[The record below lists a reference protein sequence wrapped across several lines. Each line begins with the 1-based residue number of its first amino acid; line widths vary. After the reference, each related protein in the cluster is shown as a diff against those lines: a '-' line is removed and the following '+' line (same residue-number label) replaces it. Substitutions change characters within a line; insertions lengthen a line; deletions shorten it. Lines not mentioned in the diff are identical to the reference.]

1 MALSCSKKIALL
13 RGINSKLHGDFYLPS
28 FFCKKKQTWI
38 NIEKLENK
46 YLTDKRY
53 GKVRDHCHYT
63 ENIEVLHI
71 GYVIQNI
78 VYLKIFL

>member
-1 MALSCSKKIALL
+1 MQWIQLFIKRKKW
-13 RGINSKLHGDFYLPS
+13 NHSEQKS
-28 FFCKKKQTWI
+28 FRIHMKNRKNYYICK
-38 NIEKLENK
+38 EKLENK

-63 ENIEVLHI
+63 ENIEVVHI

>member
-1 MALSCSKKIALL
+1 MKNRKNCYI
-13 RGINSKLHGDFYLPS
+13 
-28 FFCKKKQTWI
+28 CK
-38 NIEKLENK
+38 EKLENK

-53 GKVRDHCHYT
+53 DKVRDHCHYT
-63 ENIEVLHI
+63 ENIEVVHI